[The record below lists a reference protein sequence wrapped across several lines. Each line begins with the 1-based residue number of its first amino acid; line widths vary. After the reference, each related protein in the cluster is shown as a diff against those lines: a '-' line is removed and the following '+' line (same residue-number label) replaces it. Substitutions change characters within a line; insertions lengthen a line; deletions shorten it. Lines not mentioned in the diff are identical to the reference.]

1 MSTLYFKLP
10 PEPNPD
16 LSAIFSRAPEQVKA
30 QLTLGLKLLSK
41 LSDEQIS
48 DLLEIVKESLV
59 STVAVSETEI
69 SSQLGMSSEE
79 ALALLTTSNVIAV
92 TLSTRDDSVEQF
104 ISAITKIGLIS
115 EKESEGPARFAKAAI
130 QNKDSFN
137 ESLERSS
144 LSAESLPVMTEFEA
158 TVDLRPSFERET
170 NQIGFVVP
178 VLVMHIDTDKYGQ
191 EIWFQLTRR
200 QLEKMIEGLKTAL
213 AQIDAAENWAKK
225 VIHPQPR

>member
-41 LSDEQIS
+41 LTDEQVS
-48 DLLEIVKESLV
+48 DLLEVVKESLV

-69 SSQLGMSSEE
+69 SSRFGMSSEE

-92 TLSTRDDSVEQF
+92 TLSTREDTVEQF
-104 ISAITKIGLIS
+104 ISAITKIGLIT
-115 EKESEGPARFAKAAI
+115 EGETAGPARFAKAAI
-130 QNKDSFN
+130 RNKDSFN

-144 LSAESLPVMTEFEA
+144 LSSESLPVMTEFEA
-158 TVDLRPSFERET
+158 TVDIRPSFEKESNR
-170 NQIGFVVP
+170 IGFAVP
-178 VLVMHIDTDKYGQ
+178 VLVVHIDTDKYGQ
-191 EIWFQLTRR
+191 QIWFQLTRR

-213 AQIDAAENWAKK
+213 VQIDEGERWTKK
-225 VIHPQPR
+225 ANH